1 MSEYFGKKSI
11 LKCFLSRFVIG
22 HHHRGFWPSK
32 GWSFTHITK
41 VVKFYNNSGRDPTY
55 VLVQSHICLSVKL
68 KMNLAPQERVFE
80 FYKLYL
86 PSALA
91 IASDF
96 WRVTIICQLIYYMI
110 LNTFFYEVTVSI

>member
-1 MSEYFGKKSI
+1 
-11 LKCFLSRFVIG
+11 
-22 HHHRGFWPSK
+22 
-32 GWSFTHITK
+32 
-41 VVKFYNNSGRDPTY
+41 
-55 VLVQSHICLSVKL
+55 
-68 KMNLAPQERVFE
+68 MNLAPQERVFE

-96 WRVTIICQLIYYMI
+96 WRVTNICQLIYYMI